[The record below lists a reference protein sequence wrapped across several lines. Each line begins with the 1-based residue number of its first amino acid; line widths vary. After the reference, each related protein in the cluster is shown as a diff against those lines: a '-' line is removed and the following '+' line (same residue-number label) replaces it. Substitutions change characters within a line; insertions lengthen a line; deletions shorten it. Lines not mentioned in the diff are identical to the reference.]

1 MLPGHQRLVWMLSC
15 LLVLLQRDGKR
26 RGPAA
31 VMQACALLH
40 PDSPELLC
48 GPSPI
53 SVGCLPLDESE
64 VEGSVGGC
72 GLLLGT
78 YNRGTIS
85 GEFLNPRR
93 PELSAYPRVPLK
105 IPSEPY
111 KLSGSSPHI

>member
-1 MLPGHQRLVWMLSC
+1 MFSC
-15 LLVLLQRDGKR
+15 HLVLLQRDGKR

-31 VMQACALLH
+31 VMQACTLVH

-53 SVGCLPLDESE
+53 SLGWLPLDESE

-78 YNRGTIS
+78 
-85 GEFLNPRR
+85 
-93 PELSAYPRVPLK
+93 
-105 IPSEPY
+105 
-111 KLSGSSPHI
+111 